1 MSGKTYAIAVDG
13 PAGAGKSTLAKRVA
27 AAYHFLYL
35 DTGAIYRTVGLA
47 ALRRGIDRKNDDA
60 LQAILPDV
68 HIEIRFDEN
77 VTQRMFLNGEDVS
90 EAIRLPEISL
100 CASEVSALPSCRA
113 FLLEMQRD
121 FARKNNVIIDGRDIG
136 TVVLPNADLKI
147 YLTASSTE
155 RARRRLLEMQ
165 EKGVETDFETV
176 LREIEERDWQ
186 DMHREIAPLC
196 KAEDAVLVDTSELD
210 LQESFEALCALVEEK
225 LPVRREARA

>member
-136 TVVLPNADLKI
+136 TVVLQNADLKI

-225 LPVRREARA
+225 LPVRREALA